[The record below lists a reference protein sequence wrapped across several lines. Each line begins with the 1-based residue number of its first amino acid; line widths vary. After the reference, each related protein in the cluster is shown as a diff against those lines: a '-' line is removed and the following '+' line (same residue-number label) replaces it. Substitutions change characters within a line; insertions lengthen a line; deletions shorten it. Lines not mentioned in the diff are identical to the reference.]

1 MNEENRKRKNEK
13 VDLSADAEWF
23 PQDYTPG
30 ISVDG
35 WIALLNDS
43 EVFSPSS
50 LEIMKRMKD
59 IGGIASCKQL
69 SEKYGESTN
78 FYNTGSSSLA
88 KRVHKK
94 TNCSLLA
101 RNTENSRWWPI
112 LYLGRDNED
121 RMVSGVYIWKLRPE
135 LSDALD
141 KVDLSEVPL
150 SAITEKPYS
159 MSPWFWK
166 ISHGRTASTGI
177 SAEWKADC
185 ERRQVITM
193 NRYTRGLSGS
203 PITQGDRFLYS
214 MRKGDFAYLC
224 YGSEIKHLVQI
235 IDDEPVQGQFSD
247 EWYERSYRI
256 VKKSENSQ
264 YPSGAIRK
272 AWTPNH
278 NSTLVPIDAS
288 DLKEF
293 EDLILKPH
301 FNSSTAEII
310 ENAESRPDKKFWFLN
325 GNPKMWDMETLS
337 VGEVRDYTIFNEN
350 GNARREYSAFIGCR
364 EGDVLIGYTGS
375 PKKHICAIF
384 ECVTGA
390 NRQRIYFK
398 KIISL
403 GNVIQREDII
413 NDDILGEMAAMKSP
427 QGSLF
432 PVTKEQFKRFI
443 ELARERNSDIDFRDL
458 EVQEE
463 QGDVMWNSK
472 YTRDDFLRE
481 VYISPEKYDSIV
493 RLLKR
498 KKNIILQGAPGVGK
512 TYIAKRLAYSMMGER
527 DESRIEAVQ
536 FHQSYSYD
544 DFVRGYK
551 PNETSF
557 EIKDGIFYSF
567 CKKAFGNPTKDHF
580 FIIDE
585 INRGNLSK
593 IFGELLMLIECDH
606 RGESLKLSVGGE
618 DFKVPDNVYIIGM
631 MNTADRSL
639 ALIDYALRRRFGFV
653 EIEPGFKSVG
663 FKKACEKL
671 GNQKLDALI
680 RLVEKL
686 NSKIEKDSSL
696 GKGFCIGHSYFCF
709 NDTPCTDESLS
720 CIVKHDILPM
730 LNEYWF
736 DDNDSYVEW
745 EREFAKWEEYLKVES
760 E

>member
-1 MNEENRKRKNEK
+1 M
-13 VDLSADAEWF
+13 
-23 PQDYTPG
+23 
-30 ISVDG
+30 
-35 WIALLNDS
+35 
-43 EVFSPSS
+43 
-50 LEIMKRMKD
+50 
-59 IGGIASCKQL
+59 
-69 SEKYGESTN
+69 
-78 FYNTGSSSLA
+78 
-88 KRVHKK
+88 
-94 TNCSLLA
+94 
-101 RNTENSRWWPI
+101 
-112 LYLGRDNED
+112 
-121 RMVSGVYIWKLRPE
+121 
-135 LSDALD
+135 
-141 KVDLSEVPL
+141 
-150 SAITEKPYS
+150 
-159 MSPWFWK
+159 
-166 ISHGRTASTGI
+166 
-177 SAEWKADC
+177 
-185 ERRQVITM
+185 
-193 NRYTRGLSGS
+193 
-203 PITQGDRFLYS
+203 
-214 MRKGDFAYLC
+214 
-224 YGSEIKHLVQI
+224 
-235 IDDEPVQGQFSD
+235 
-247 EWYERSYRI
+247 
-256 VKKSENSQ
+256 
-264 YPSGAIRK
+264 
-272 AWTPNH
+272 
-278 NSTLVPIDAS
+278 
-288 DLKEF
+288 
-293 EDLILKPH
+293 
-301 FNSSTAEII
+301 
-310 ENAESRPDKKFWFLN
+310 
-325 GNPKMWDMETLS
+325 GNPKMWDMENLP

-384 ECVTGA
+384 ECVTGV
-390 NRQRIYFK
+390 NKKRIYFK

-403 GNVIQREDII
+403 ENVICREDII
-413 NDDILGEMAAMKSP
+413 NDNILVEMAAMKSP

-443 ELARERNSDIDFRDL
+443 ELARERNSDIDFTDFDA
-458 EVQEE
+458 QEA
-463 QGDVMWNSK
+463 QGDDMQNSK

-481 VYISPEKYDSIV
+481 VYISSEKYDSLV

-498 KKNIILQGAPGVGK
+498 KKNVILQGAPGVGK
-512 TYIAKRLAYSMMGER
+512 TYIAKRLAYSMMAER
-527 DESRIEAVQ
+527 DESCIEMVQ

-557 EIKDGIFYSF
+557 EIKDGIFYLF
-567 CKKAFGNPTKDHF
+567 CKKALENPTKDYF

-618 DFKVPDNVYIIGM
+618 DFKVPENVYIIGM

-663 FKKACEKL
+663 FKKVCEKF

-680 RLVEKL
+680 QLVEKL

-720 CIVKHDILPM
+720 CIVNHDILPM

-736 DDNDSYVEW
+736 DDRDSYEEW
-745 EREFAKWEEYLKVES
+745 EKEFAKWEENLKVES